1 MKLKSLSMLL
11 LLLLVV
17 ISASA
22 DDKTEKHVVTIED
35 MMSMKT
41 VGDVQMSPDGKYIL
55 YTLTTPD
62 LKENSSDTDIYRVSA
77 DGDEVVRMTTSPK
90 SESHPRWSPC
100 GKKIAFLS
108 SRDGK
113 NAIYQMNAF
122 GGEAEKITDHDESI
136 GSFQWKPDGSVI
148 VFTSRVP
155 LTKKEKDDQK
165 AKRDEIVVDQ
175 ELRPTQLWSYDVA
188 TKKITP
194 LTEGTATVMSFH
206 YCPQG
211 KAIVYSAAKA
221 PTSFDMMQNTDI
233 YLLKD
238 GEEGPRKIYE
248 NSGPDTSPVFSQDGR
263 KIAFTSRDGQIN
275 PVGRDSVVVI
285 DMMTGKAAS
294 IIPSDFNPSIRSIA
308 WISSSHILF
317 SATNG
322 TKVHYYK
329 VGAEGGEVE
338 PVYEGDWVLGG
349 FSMCKKFGRI
359 AFTRQ
364 SLEYPADIF
373 VADIAEG
380 SFGEP
385 RRITEVNPQ
394 VKNWK
399 LAKAETITW
408 KTKDGLEVEG
418 ILTYPVGYEKGKK
431 YHLVTRIHGGP
442 SGAFTMG
449 FGASMWNGSQYFAGR
464 GWAMLMPNP
473 RGSIGRGDKF
483 EQANINDWGVGDYQ
497 DIIDGVD
504 KVIEMGIADKDKLSV
519 MGWSYGG
526 YMTAWIVTQTD
537 KFKAAAAGAGLTNL
551 VSMYGTN
558 DIPQVLERYFS
569 GDIYG
574 ERLALYRERSP
585 LTHVKNVKTP
595 TLILQGQADD
605 RVPMGQAQEF
615 YYAIKKT
622 GTPVELVL
630 YPRSGHGPREIN
642 QRINLYQRW
651 TRWFARHTLGEEV
664 SFAEKEEKAEAV
676 AEEK

>member
-1 MKLKSLSMLL
+1 MKKKSL
-11 LLLLVV
+11 LLLLVL
-17 ISASA
+17 ISAFVFA
-22 DDKTEKHVVTIED
+22 DEKEVEKHAVTIED
-35 MMSMKT
+35 MMSMKS
-41 VGDVQMSPDGKYIL
+41 VGDLRMSPDGKYIL

-62 LKENSSDTDIYRVSA
+62 LKENSSDTDIYRVSVE
-77 DGDEVVRMTTSPK
+77 GDEVVRMTTSEK
-90 SESHPRWSPC
+90 AEWSPRWSPC

-113 NAIYQMNAF
+113 TAIYLMHAF
-122 GGEAEKITDHDESI
+122 GGEAEKISDHDESI
-136 GSFQWKPDGSVI
+136 RSYAWKPGGSAI
-148 VFTSRVP
+148 IFASAVP
-155 LTKKEKDDQK
+155 RTKEEKEKRK
-165 AKRDEIVVDQ
+165 AKKDEIVV
-175 ELRPTQLWSYDVA
+175 EKNYRPTQLWSLDLKTKEIKQLTKGTKTVQSYD
-188 TKKITP
+188 
-194 LTEGTATVMSFH
+194 F
-206 YCPQG
+206 CPQG
-211 KAIVYSAAKA
+211 KAIVYGAAKSPA
-221 PTSFDMMQNTDI
+221 SFDTMQNTDI
-233 YLLKD
+233 WLLKE
-238 GEEGPRKIYE
+238 GEEEATLVYE
-248 NSGPDTSPVFSQDGR
+248 NSGPDGSPRFSPDGK
-263 KIAFTSRDGQIN
+263 KIAFSSRDGKAN
-275 PVGRDSVVVI
+275 PVGRNTIMVKEMESGEVKNLI
-285 DMMTGKAAS
+285 AAS
-294 IIPSDFNPSIRSIA
+294 FNPSIRSFS
-308 WISSSHILF
+308 WLNSSEILF

-322 TKVHYYK
+322 TKVHYFRVKLQDGK
-329 VGAEGGEVE
+329 VT

-349 FSMCKKFGRI
+349 WTMCKKFGRI

-364 SLEYPADIF
+364 SPEYPADIF
-373 VADIAEG
+373 VADISEG
-380 SFGEP
+380 TFGEP
-385 RRITEVNPQ
+385 RKISDVNPQ

-399 LAKAETITW
+399 LAKVETISW
-408 KTKDGLEVEG
+408 KTKDGFEVEG
-418 ILTYPVGYEKGKK
+418 ILTYPLGYEKGKK

-442 SGAFTMG
+442 SGAFTLG

-574 ERLALYRERSP
+574 ERLELYRERSP

-595 TLILQGQADD
+595 TLILQGQADN
-605 RVPMGQAQEF
+605 RVPIGQAQEF

-651 TRWFARHTLGEEV
+651 TKWFAKHTLGKEV
-664 SFAEKEEKAEAV
+664 SFCKEKKKEEKEEK
-676 AEEK
+676 K